1 MANCIAQGKKRYYL
15 TLNQKNM
22 EAFKKM
28 LSSFGAP
35 IGTESVLID
44 EYIDGMVNVMAP
56 VLNRIHETGKNPT
69 MGDFF
74 QMVGLMMNDLKNDQQ
89 LKL

>member
-1 MANCIAQGKKRYYL
+1 MALAQGKKRYYL

-28 LSSFGAP
+28 LAAFGTSK
-35 IGTESVLID
+35 GMESVLID
-44 EYIDGMVNVMAP
+44 EYIDGMVNIMSP
-56 VLNRIHETGKNPT
+56 VLNKISETGKKPS

-74 QMVGLMMNDLKNDQQ
+74 QMVGLMMNDLKNDEQ

>member
-1 MANCIAQGKKRYYL
+1 MPNCIAAGKKRFYL

-22 EAFKKM
+22 ESFKQM
-28 LSSFGAP
+28 LASFGAP
-35 IGTESVLID
+35 KGTESLMID
-44 EYIDGMVNVMAP
+44 EYIDGMVNIMGP
-56 VLNRIHETGKNPT
+56 VIKQVHESGKNPT

-74 QMVGLMMNDLKNDQQ
+74 QMVGLMMKNREPEQ

>member
-1 MANCIAQGKKRYYL
+1 MAIAEGKKRYYL

-22 EAFKKM
+22 ETFKKM

-35 IGTESVLID
+35 NGTESVLID
-44 EYIDGMVNVMAP
+44 EYIDGMVNIMAP
-56 VLNRIHETGKNPT
+56 VLNRINETGKNPT

-74 QMVGLMMNDLKNDQQ
+74 QMVGLMMNDLKDDQQ

>member
-1 MANCIAQGKKRYYL
+1 MAVAEGKKRYYL
-15 TLNQKNM
+15 TLTQKNM
-22 EAFKKM
+22 ELFKEM
-28 LSSFGAP
+28 LSSFGSPA
-35 IGTESVLID
+35 GTESVLID
-44 EYIDGMVNVMAP
+44 EYIYGMVNVMAP
-56 VLNRIHETGKNPT
+56 VINRIHETGKNPT